1 MTTCLG
7 PAFVNMRA
15 ANAKRSKVKPEAG
28 LPVCWTEA
36 VGSLAEINGGI
47 SSRECLPGR
56 GFALF
61 STAAVQHRRHF
72 AGSVYGDS
80 PQSRQFPNLFHFLD
94 LCKGALRNRDGEG
107 PGH

>member
-36 VGSLAEINGGI
+36 VGSLAEINGWDFFKGV
-47 SSRECLPGR
+47 LAWK
-56 GFALF
+56 GFHPVF
-61 STAAVQHRRHF
+61 YCSGAAQKAFCRKRLW
-72 AGSVYGDS
+72 G
-80 PQSRQFPNLFHFLD
+80 FP
-94 LCKGALRNRDGEG
+94 
-107 PGH
+107 PV